1 MAIVKYLGHSAF
13 DIVLTGL
20 DSSEKHVLIDPWLDN
35 PLSPLKINDYRGA
48 RVDYIVVTHDHG
60 DHVGNAIELAK
71 LTKAK
76 IIGIYE
82 IAEYAEQ
89 QGVEAIGGNIGG
101 FLNIRDLGFV
111 LTPATHSSSRGAPTG
126 VVIVGSD
133 LTIYHAGDTGLFSE
147 MSLIGE
153 LYSPDIA
160 LLPIGGHFTM
170 DIRQAVKAV
179 QMIKPKFAIPMH
191 YDTFP
196 AIKADPEKF
205 KTLVETL
212 TPSKVVILKPGEQFV
227 YP

>member
-1 MAIVKYLGHSAF
+1 MAIIKFLGHSAF

-20 DSSEKHVLIDPWLDN
+20 DGGEKHILIDPWLEN
-35 PLSPLKINDYRGA
+35 PLSPVKPSDYRNIK
-48 RVDYIVVTHDHG
+48 VDYIIITHDHS
-60 DHVGNAIELAK
+60 DHLGNAIELAK
-71 LTKAK
+71 ITKA
-76 IIGIYE
+76 IIISVYE
-82 IAEYAEQ
+82 IAEYAKE

-101 FLNIRDLGFV
+101 FLSIRDLGIA
-111 LTPATHSSSRGAPTG
+111 LTPAMHSSSRGAPVG
-126 VVIVGSD
+126 AVIVGSD
-133 LTIYHAGDTGLFSE
+133 VTIYHAGDTGLFSE

-179 QMIKPKFAIPMH
+179 QLIKPKVAIPMH

-196 AIKADPEKF
+196 LIKADPLKF
-205 KTLVETL
+205 KNLVESL
-212 TPSKVVILKPGEQFV
+212 TQCKVVILKPGEQYV